1 MMYNPFH
8 VIVSYNAPFLLT
20 LNSQLS
26 NCCQQLYAKMTAN
39 SNLALILRHPLYRR
53 LNTVICARSR
63 KRESVW
69 GNVRKTWK
77 ERMREREFFSTFR
90 GNVRLVEDRG

>member
-1 MMYNPFH
+1 
-8 VIVSYNAPFLLT
+8 
-20 LNSQLS
+20 
-26 NCCQQLYAKMTAN
+26 MTAN

-69 GNVRKTWK
+69 GNERKTWK
-77 ERMREREFFSTFR
+77 ERIREREFFNALR
-90 GNVRLVEDRG
+90 GNVRFVEDRE